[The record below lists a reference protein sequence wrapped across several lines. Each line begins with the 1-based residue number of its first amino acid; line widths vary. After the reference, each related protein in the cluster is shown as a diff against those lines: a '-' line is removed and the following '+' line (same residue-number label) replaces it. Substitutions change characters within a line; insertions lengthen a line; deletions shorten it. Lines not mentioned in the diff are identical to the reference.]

1 MIEVE
6 KMDMVGAVASGIM
19 VYANPMFQYASQQ
32 KKLGINPLQVKSA
45 CDSTS
50 IYIATD
56 VVQEVAGMVERMR
69 DASEDPPE
77 QAMVVAMTAEWM
89 LTMLSGMSSM
99 IESEQGPRPVVTP
112 VDRGIR
118 CQGVLSSTAHGTSPA
133 SVMRHGVPLSVTLQK
148 RASSL
153 LSVKPWTMV
162 CTLGFDASQGDGFAE
177 WPQHKN

>member
-1 MIEVE
+1 MIDVG

-32 KKLGINPLQVKSA
+32 KKLRINPLQVKSA

-69 DASEDPPE
+69 DASENPPE
-77 QAMVVAMTAEWM
+77 QAMLVAMTAEWVLQM
-89 LTMLSGMSSM
+89 LGGMSSLLGDK
-99 IESEQGPRPVVTP
+99 QGPQPVMTP
-112 VDRGIR
+112 VDRGVR
-118 CQGVLSSTAHGTSPA
+118 CQGVLCSAAHGTSTA
-133 SVMRHGVPLSVTLQK
+133 SVMRHGVPLSVTLQR